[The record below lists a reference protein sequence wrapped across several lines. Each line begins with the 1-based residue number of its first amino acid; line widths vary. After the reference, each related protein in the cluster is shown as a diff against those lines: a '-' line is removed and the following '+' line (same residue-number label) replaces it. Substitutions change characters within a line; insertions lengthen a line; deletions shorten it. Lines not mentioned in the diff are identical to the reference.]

1 MKRYGPLH
9 VFGSGLLIGDPG
21 RKHLRVTPRAL
32 VYVDGGAESEWF
44 PWEDTDEVVL
54 KLQTTRFRFPGMLS
68 GLATAIF
75 VAVTAESPDFGP
87 EDGEVVVRRGDT
99 STRYPLSRHHVGGY
113 WAKGVDATQ
122 RMLDRLV
129 ADAPSR
135 ALAAHPD
142 ALLDLVVRTARREG
156 RPARG

>member
-1 MKRYGPLH
+1 
-9 VFGSGLLIGDPG
+9 
-21 RKHLRVTPRAL
+21 
-32 VYVDGGAESEWF
+32 
-44 PWEDTDEVVL
+44 
-54 KLQTTRFRFPGMLS
+54 
-68 GLATAIF
+68 
-75 VAVTAESPDFGP
+75 
-87 EDGEVVVRRGDT
+87 VRRGDT